1 MKSLLFSILIFLTGH
16 ICYSQSWINGVSTSP
31 NPANDCDS
39 VTVTISGNL
48 SSSNCTYVSS
58 HVISA
63 NSITIDIN
71 VSCGGIGLPVI
82 TPYVETINIGAI
94 PSNNYTLTVNQ
105 YSSFGLQET
114 NITSLNI
121 GSCCDAI
128 TAITNLNSSNCI
140 GEATSFIDGGTIGDS
155 IIWADNGVVFNP
167 TPSALGWIYTFT
179 NTGVHD
185 IILTAIDSSGCSDSS
200 NIQVTIN
207 DLPIISVSSSPA
219 TCSNCMDGE
228 ALVTVISGPIPHL
241 FIWNIGGTSN
251 PLTGLNPGNYSV
263 TLTDGNTCSISDTV
277 VVGNSIGIVE
287 QHSELV
293 VYPNPFKSTINIE
306 VESAKIKVDVYDY
319 TGKLLQSGNS
329 PTIDLLDYSKGF
341 YLLKVAHGDKIE
353 EVRVVKQ

>member
-1 MKSLLFSILIFLTGH
+1 MKSLFPFLFILFSGFIS
-16 ICYSQSWINGVSTSP
+16 YSQSWITGVSTSP

-39 VTVTISGNL
+39 ITVTINGNL

-128 TAITNLNSSNCI
+128 TAITNLNASNCI

-155 IIWADNGVVFNP
+155 IIWTDNGVIFNP
-167 TPSALGWIYTFT
+167 SPSALGWIHTFT
-179 NTGVHD
+179 IAGVHD
-185 IILTAIDSSGCSDSS
+185 IVLTAIDSSGCSDST
-200 NIQVTIN
+200 NIQVTIHDFPN
-207 DLPIISVSSSPA
+207 ISMSSTPA

-228 ALVTVISGPIPHL
+228 ALATVISGPIPHL
-241 FIWNIGGTSN
+241 FVWNIGGTSN
-251 PLTGLNPGNYSV
+251 PLTGLNPGNYAV
-263 TLTDGNTCSISDTV
+263 TFTDGNTCSISDTV

-293 VYPNPFKSTINIE
+293 VYPNPFKSTVNIE
-306 VESAKIKVDVYDY
+306 VESGKIKVVVYDY

-329 PTIDLLDYSKGF
+329 PTIDLSDYSKGF

-353 EVRVVKQ
+353 EVRIVKY

>member
-1 MKSLLFSILIFLTGH
+1 MKSLFPFLFILFSGFIS
-16 ICYSQSWINGVSTSP
+16 YSQSWITGVSTSP

-39 VTVTISGNL
+39 ITVTINGNL

-128 TAITNLNSSNCI
+128 TAITNLNASNCI

-155 IIWADNGVVFNP
+155 IIWTDNGVIFNP
-167 TPSALGWIYTFT
+167 SPSALGWIHTFT
-179 NTGVHD
+179 SAGVHD
-185 IILTAIDSSGCSDSS
+185 IVLTAIDSSGCSDST
-200 NIQVTIN
+200 NIQVAIH
-207 DLPIISVSSSPA
+207 DLPNISMSSTPA

-228 ALVTVISGPIPHL
+228 ALATVISGPIPHL
-241 FIWNIGGTSN
+241 FVWNIGGTSN
-251 PLTGLNPGNYSV
+251 PLTGLNPGNYAV

-277 VVGNSIGIVE
+277 LVGNSIGIVE

-293 VYPNPFKSTINIE
+293 VYPNPFKSTVNIE
-306 VESAKIKVDVYDY
+306 VESGKLKVDVYDY
-319 TGKLLQSGNS
+319 TGKLLQSVNS
-329 PTIDLLDYSKGF
+329 PTIDLSDYSKGF

-353 EVRVVKQ
+353 KVRVVKH